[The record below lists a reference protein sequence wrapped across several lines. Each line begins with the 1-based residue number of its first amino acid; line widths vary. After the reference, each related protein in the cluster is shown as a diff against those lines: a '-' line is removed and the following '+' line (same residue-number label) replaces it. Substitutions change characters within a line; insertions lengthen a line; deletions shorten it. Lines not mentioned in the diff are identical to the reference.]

1 MLNQSA
7 APFFLCHIPKKF
19 KKNSNI
25 SRYFEKKEEKDHQT
39 NQKKKKM
46 LERNKKKK
54 LWKFLEKQ
62 NKSHR
67 G

>member
-39 NQKKKKM
+39 NQKKKKNVGEK
-46 LERNKKKK
+46 LKKKIMEISRK
-54 LWKFLEKQ
+54 TKQ
-62 NKSHR
+62 KS
-67 G
+67 